1 MSRHERKSKRS
12 ENHKRKRKKTTTTNR
27 KRKKKNRNHGHQVR
41 KTLRTDLY
49 KLNKGPSE
57 ENISKQIAARV
68 LLPKGLTSVDS
79 QMPRRD

>member
-12 ENHKRKRKKTTTTNR
+12 ENHKRKRKQQQQIEKE
-27 KRKKKNRNHGHQVR
+27 KKKNRNHGHQVR